1 MKITMESLHITFYN
15 SLLINYKQLEYY
27 QKNAALRWKTKK
39 YQTIGTVLNS
49 NKQVLEKESK

>member
-1 MKITMESLHITFYN
+1 MKN
-15 SLLINYKQLEYY
+15 K
-27 QKNAALRWKTKK
+27 KK

>member
-1 MKITMESLHITFYN
+1 MQRINHMKITMESLHITFYN

-39 YQTIGTVLNS
+39 NTKL
-49 NKQVLEKESK
+49 LEQF